1 MQTATQLFS
10 EFEVARVAEG
20 HLRAKL
26 SEASRQLDG
35 AERRVIAF
43 LKANRLTEARDGDSV
58 YRVVEDASG
67 PRVQV
72 RDVPDVRHLSSPVI
86 PPAAPPSSAEYGPEA
101 YAKSDPDCPKCSGR
115 GLILGLGPPVR
126 PCSCT
131 ARNGRQA
138 TIDPVVGF

>member
-26 SEASRQLDG
+26 SEASRVLDS

-43 LKANRLTEARDGDSV
+43 LRANKLTEARDGDSV
-58 YRVVEDASG
+58 YRVVEDVAG

-101 YAKSDPDCPKCSGR
+101 YAKSDPDCPKCCGR
-115 GLILGLGPPVR
+115 GLILGFGPE
-126 PCSCT
+126 PCPCT
-131 ARNGRQA
+131 VRNGHALRP
-138 TIDPVVGF
+138 DPVLGF